1 MTNTTTQGFGWPVSF
16 SVNPEKTGIVIYDE
30 DLNPIKLMDMSPEDF
45 GCISDEEILMLRKE
59 NLPESIS
66 SGYYVRYKLMQL
78 KKRFLEIPKKLRC
91 FFLTEDR
98 TALYEDIELIDQR
111 YGISVK
117 IRLTAETTNSD
128 VMKDI
133 TSVLKDR
140 LLLKTQF

>member
-45 GCISDEEILMLRKE
+45 GCISDEEILMLKKE

-78 KKRFLEIPKKLRC
+78 KKRFLEIPKKLQDLGWEYDSNNHPRL
-91 FFLTEDR
+91 LTEDD
-98 TALYEDIELIDQR
+98 EDCSICKE
-111 YGISVK
+111 VK
-117 IRLTAETTNSD
+117 AKEIKKWEDTH
-128 VMKDI
+128 
-133 TSVLKDR
+133 
-140 LLLKTQF
+140 